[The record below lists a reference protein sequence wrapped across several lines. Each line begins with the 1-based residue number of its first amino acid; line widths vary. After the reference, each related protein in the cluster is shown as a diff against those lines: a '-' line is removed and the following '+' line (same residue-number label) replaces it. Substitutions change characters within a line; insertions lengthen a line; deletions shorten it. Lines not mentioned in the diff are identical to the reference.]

1 VSIEQIV
8 GELIYVGRSAVEQ
21 GLTLAS
27 SGNLSAR
34 VPGEDRFVVTAAG
47 SWLDRLTRR
56 DFAMMSLLGD
66 VVAPSPEPSSEWRLH
81 QRSYLERPD
90 VNAVIHLHPQY
101 TVLLDALGMPIRLI
115 SMDHALY
122 VRSIGRV
129 DYLPSGSEELADA
142 AAAACKEHN
151 CVLLAFHGCS
161 AVGDTI
167 EMAYRRALNLEQAAQ
182 ATYRT
187 YLLGNTELTFPSDHL
202 EQLWHA

>member
-1 VSIEQIV
+1 MSIEQIV

-187 YLLGNTELTFPSDHL
+187 YLLGSTELTFPSDHL